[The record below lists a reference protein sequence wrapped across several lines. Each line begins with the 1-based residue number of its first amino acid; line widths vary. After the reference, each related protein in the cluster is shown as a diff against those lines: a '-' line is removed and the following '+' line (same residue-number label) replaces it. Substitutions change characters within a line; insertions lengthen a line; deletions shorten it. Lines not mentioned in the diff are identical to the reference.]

1 MALHVALLEP
11 LPTATSEAIARQC
24 AAADA
29 SLHVV
34 GPLPDPADDA
44 ALRAVTVDDTHRVD
58 LWIHPGWRAF
68 RDAMSRERCL
78 YFALDGERDAA
89 EAPFRANSVL
99 VIGNA
104 EGILPERILH
114 KYPDRIYR
122 LPQPPRKRAIDLGA
136 SVELLLAVAAKG
148 VTTATERASGG
159 VEVKPAPPVRF
170 GRR

>member
-11 LPTATSEAIARQC
+11 LPPETTGAVALRC
-24 AAADA
+24 VAADA

-34 GPLPDPADDA
+34 GPLPYAADDA
-44 ALRAVTVDDTHRVD
+44 ALRKAGPENWDALDWWV
-58 LWIHPGWRAF
+58 HPGWRAF
-68 RDAMSRERCL
+68 RDAMSRDRCL
-78 YFALDGERDAA
+78 YFALDGARDAE

-104 EGILPERILH
+104 EGLLPDPILN

-122 LPQPPRKRAIDLGA
+122 LPKPPRKRSVDLGA
-136 SVELLLAVAAKG
+136 SVELLLEVAAKG
-148 VTTATERASGG
+148 ISERRPKSGG
-159 VEVKPAPPVRF
+159 VEIKAAAPTRF

>member
-11 LPTATSEAIARQC
+11 LPPATTGAIASRC
-24 AAADA
+24 AAVDA

-34 GPLPDPADDA
+34 GPLPYPVDDSD
-44 ALRAVTVDDTHRVD
+44 LRAAGPDNWDGLDFWV
-58 LWIHPGWRAF
+58 HPGWRAF

-78 YFALDGERDAA
+78 YFALDGERDVAD
-89 EAPFRANSVL
+89 APFRANSVL

-122 LPQPPRKRAIDLGA
+122 LPQPPRKRSVDLGA
-136 SVELLLAVAAKG
+136 SVELLLAAAAKG
-148 VTTATERASGG
+148 VKNPAVKSGG
-159 VEVKPAPPVRF
+159 VEVKRAAPVHF